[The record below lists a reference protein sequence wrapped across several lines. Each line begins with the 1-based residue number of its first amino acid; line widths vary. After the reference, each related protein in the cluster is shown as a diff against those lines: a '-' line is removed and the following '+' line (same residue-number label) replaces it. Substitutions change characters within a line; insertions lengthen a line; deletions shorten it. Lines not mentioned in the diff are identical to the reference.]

1 MDRKPIKSLKF
12 RFSPRSFSFH
22 YRHPNA
28 ICIYYK
34 FQISLKSQLPNPV
47 TFSIFTDTTTS
58 PPLNY
63 HNYRPCLHFH
73 FAENSKTF
81 YTFTN
86 GIHFSSVSFFLTNIK
101 NKNRLPRFAF
111 SKLIKLVF
119 LPKSYFLLRHN
130 IQTTLSRGT
139 LPHLSCSQIWTLSF
153 LHTIFQ
159 LLWRKKFVLDSS
171 LRVLPDCRVVETL
184 ELMTFNDFQR
194 QR

>member
-111 SKLIKLVF
+111 SKLIKLVSPPTQHPNDIIAGHTPSF
-119 LPKSYFLLRHN
+119 ESFSNLDTQFPPHDFPTSLEKKIRPRQLTPRP
-130 IQTTLSRGT
+130 SR
-139 LPHLSCSQIWTLSF
+139 LSCRGDVGI
-153 LHTIFQ
+153 
-159 LLWRKKFVLDSS
+159 
-171 LRVLPDCRVVETL
+171 
-184 ELMTFNDFQR
+184 NDI
-194 QR
+194 